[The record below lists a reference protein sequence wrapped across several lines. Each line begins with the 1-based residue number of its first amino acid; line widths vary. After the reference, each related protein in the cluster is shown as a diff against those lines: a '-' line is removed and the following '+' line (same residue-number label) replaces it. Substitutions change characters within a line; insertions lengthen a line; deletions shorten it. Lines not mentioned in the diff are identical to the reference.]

1 MNKSVAVVCS
11 SRASSISKCV
21 ALAAVGAF
29 GLLAGAS
36 NAFAQLDVPQV
47 RVDFADLD
55 LTQTKDAKRL
65 YSRLRL
71 AASEVCSGHPDQ
83 GGSLRNTPRK
93 QCEQRAVTNAVEAV
107 GHPAL
112 LTLHTSARQT
122 KLAQRSTK
130 TLPSG

>member
-1 MNKSVAVVCS
+1 MNKFVAIVRS
-11 SRASSISKCV
+11 SRATSISKCV

-36 NAFAQLDVPQV
+36 NASAQRDVPQV
-47 RVDFADLD
+47 RVDFKDLD

-71 AASEVCSGHPDQ
+71 AASEVCNGYPDQ
-83 GGSLRNTPRK
+83 RPSPRLTPRMK
-93 QCEQRAVTNAVEAV
+93 CEQQAVTNAVEVV

-112 LTLHTSARQT
+112 WALHTSNAQT
-122 KLAQRSTK
+122 KLVQRSTK
-130 TLPSG
+130 TLPTG